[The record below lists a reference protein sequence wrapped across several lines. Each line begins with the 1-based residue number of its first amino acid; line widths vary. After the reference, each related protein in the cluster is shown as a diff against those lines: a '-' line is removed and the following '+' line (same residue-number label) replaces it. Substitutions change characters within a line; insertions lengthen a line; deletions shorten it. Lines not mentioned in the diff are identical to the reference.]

1 MCEGGAFDELYTARA
16 LVVRMNK
23 KIAKLAMI
31 HAISSNPS
39 NPVVTNAAVAWTAKF
54 VTPVTKAM
62 LHESQ
67 FHVAEGKFDALVK
80 RFIGLLAKHGGSFDR
95 RGLIRGLHI
104 DHLTF
109 RRIVMTLHMCDAI
122 IEESEYGKNT
132 VYTLK
137 DAA

>member
-1 MCEGGAFDELYTARA
+1 MWHIAESSFSQSYRLRGFYKKGQSADLKEPVADGEL
-16 LVVRMNK
+16 
-23 KIAKLAMI
+23 
-31 HAISSNPS
+31 
-39 NPVVTNAAVAWTAKF
+39 
-54 VTPVTKAM
+54 
-62 LHESQ
+62 
-67 FHVAEGKFDALVK
+67 
-80 RFIGLLAKHGGSFDR
+80 DR
-95 RGLIRGLHI
+95 RGLSRGLHI

>member
-1 MCEGGAFDELYTARA
+1 
-16 LVVRMNK
+16 
-23 KIAKLAMI
+23 
-31 HAISSNPS
+31 
-39 NPVVTNAAVAWTAKF
+39 
-54 VTPVTKAM
+54 M
-62 LHESQ
+62 LHEAQ

-80 RFIGLLAKHGGSFDR
+80 RFLGLLAKHGGSLDR
-95 RGLIRGLHI
+95 RGLIKNLHI

>member
-1 MCEGGAFDELYTARA
+1 M
-16 LVVRMNK
+16 LVVQPNYTRREILFTCRSRSLNVLK
-23 KIAKLAMI
+23 AGQATSVKIKHGM
-31 HAISSNPS
+31 
-39 NPVVTNAAVAWTAKF
+39 VVNEK
-54 VTPVTKAM
+54 
-62 LHESQ
+62 
-67 FHVAEGKFDALVK
+67 
-80 RFIGLLAKHGGSFDR
+80 IAKHGGSLDR

-109 RRIVMTLHMCDAI
+109 RRIVMTLHICDAI

>member
-1 MCEGGAFDELYTARA
+1 MARNRKS
-16 LVVRMNK
+16 L
-23 KIAKLAMI
+23 
-31 HAISSNPS
+31 SN
-39 NPVVTNAAVAWTAKF
+39 T
-54 VTPVTKAM
+54 
-62 LHESQ
+62 
-67 FHVAEGKFDALVK
+67 
-80 RFIGLLAKHGGSFDR
+80 I
-95 RGLIRGLHI
+95 IRGLHI

>member
-1 MCEGGAFDELYTARA
+1 MWWRADEVESFVGTGTPQAFY
-16 LVVRMNK
+16 
-23 KIAKLAMI
+23 
-31 HAISSNPS
+31 
-39 NPVVTNAAVAWTAKF
+39 
-54 VTPVTKAM
+54 
-62 LHESQ
+62 
-67 FHVAEGKFDALVK
+67 DALVK
-80 RFIGLLAKHGGSFDR
+80 RFLGLLAKHGGSLDR
-95 RGLIRGLHI
+95 RGLIKNLHI